1 MQKILQNMD
10 VQKED
15 MASVII
21 TLCLLATWYIT
32 LLLYNHPLLSL
43 LILWVGMILLSI
55 IYTIIY
61 WKKKRDWRIFKIRFL
76 VSVVPIYSTLLFYVY
91 VLLYGKDIPGFVR
104 YLPIGIIGTMLLLN
118 AGVVYWF
125 SRHKKTTPL

>member
-1 MQKILQNMD
+1 MRKLLQNMD

-21 TLCLLATWYIT
+21 TLCLLATWFIT
-32 LLLYNHPLLSL
+32 LRLYNHPLLSL

-55 IYTIIY
+55 IYTIVY
-61 WKKKRDWRIFKIRFL
+61 WKKKRDRRIFKIRFL
-76 VSVVPIYSTLLFYVY
+76 VSVVPIYSALLFYVY
-91 VLLYGKDIPGFVR
+91 VLLYGKDTPGFVR

-118 AGVVYWF
+118 ATVVYWF
-125 SRHKKTTPL
+125 SRQKKTTPL

>member
-1 MQKILQNMD
+1 MRKLLKNMD

-15 MASVII
+15 MASVFI
-21 TLCLLATWYIT
+21 TLILLSIWLIT
-32 LLLYNHPLLSL
+32 LLLYNHPLISL

-61 WKKKRDWRIFKIRFL
+61 WKKKRNMRIFKIRFL
-76 VSVVPIYSTLLFYVY
+76 VSVVPIYSALLFYVY
-91 VLLYGKDIPGFVR
+91 ILISEKDVPGFVR
-104 YLPIGIIGTMLLLN
+104 FMPIGIIGTMLLLN

-125 SRHKKTTPL
+125 SHQKT

>member
-1 MQKILQNMD
+1 MQKLLQKME

-21 TLCLLATWYIT
+21 TLCLLATWFIT

-43 LILWVGMILLSI
+43 LILWVGMILLSV
-55 IYTIIY
+55 IYTIVY
-61 WKKKRDWRIFKIRFL
+61 WKKKRDMRIFKIRFL
-76 VSVVPIYSTLLFYVY
+76 VSVVPIYSALLFYVY
-91 VLLYGKDIPGFVR
+91 VMLYGKNTPSFVR

-125 SRHKKTTPL
+125 SQQKKSL